1 MASDIEQLSME
12 FSLGLQQ
19 ISNSLRQ
26 ELLVI
31 SNTLMQEMNFV
42 TNLKQKV
49 EITSNALTTNTQNNI
64 TYIDTLTQVQAKVE
78 EVSGGTSKL
87 AGGLSTMASKLFDF
101 VSSSMDSLSGLKAGP
116 DALGAVTDEQA
127 QVAERYKG
135 GLERLDKVLEAVRV
149 RVALG
154 VAPQLTHLADR
165 FLALVDANKELIAD
179 GLLKTMT
186 LVGEGIDAV
195 VNFARGVDAVV
206 QATVGWESAL
216 TLLGAALGWVGR
228 ASILAFAA
236 NPIMWVAAALVVVI
250 ALVDDFMT
258 YLDGGESA
266 LGEFWSPF
274 AKGLRAVNAVLTEF
288 KAQFAAFWAENGE
301 TVIAFGE
308 GLMTVIGASISNM
321 LNLIRGVIALFNG
334 DFAGMKKAF
343 DGWIEGLKVQFEV
356 IGGAIKKV
364 ASAVGF
370 GGSEEEPKEGA
381 PAEKSGGLFS
391 GITDFFSSGSDKTG
405 APQLV
410 AGVQDAQSRAAL
422 GAGVGAVPLTAPA
435 SNNSYNQTVTVH
447 VSGDDSRAIGFE
459 VAEQVARNQQRLTTH
474 NNSSE
479 IRQ

>member
-1 MASDIEQLSME
+1 ME

-49 EITSNALTTNTQNNI
+49 EITSNALTTNTQNSI

-370 GGSEEEPKEGA
+370 GGSEEEPKEGRRPRSRVA
-381 PAEKSGGLFS
+381 SFRHHRLLQLRFGQDRRATTGCRCTGRSEPR
-391 GITDFFSSGSDKTG
+391 SSG
-405 APQLV
+405 
-410 AGVQDAQSRAAL
+410 RWR
-422 GAGVGAVPLTAPA
+422 GAVPLTAPA